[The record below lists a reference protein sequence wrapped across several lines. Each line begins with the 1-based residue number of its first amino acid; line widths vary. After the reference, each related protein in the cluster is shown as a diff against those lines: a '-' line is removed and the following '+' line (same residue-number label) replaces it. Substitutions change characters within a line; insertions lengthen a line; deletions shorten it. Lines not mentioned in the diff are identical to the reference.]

1 MNYDG
6 RYKFAFSKV
15 PGKVMENEFTLA
27 ADGKGGFTGF
37 MHNASGDHPI
47 TGTITENGEFAFDF
61 KGGHRHAEQEG
72 RPAGGP
78 PQGGPGG
85 APGAGGPPQGGPGG
99 APGAGGPP
107 HGGPGGAPGAGGPPH
122 GGPGGGEPLV
132 MSFSGKISDD
142 GSLEGTLKVMEDVTT
157 IKGGKI

>member
-15 PGKVMENEFTLA
+15 PGKVMENEFTLT

-72 RPAGGP
+72 HPAGGP
-78 PQGGPGG
+78 PQ
-85 APGAGGPPQGGPGG
+85 
-99 APGAGGPP
+99 
-107 HGGPGGAPGAGGPPH
+107 GGPGGAPGAGGPPH

>member
-107 HGGPGGAPGAGGPPH
+107 HGGPGG
-122 GGPGGGEPLV
+122 GEPLV

>member
-15 PGKVMENEFTLA
+15 PGKVMENEFTLT

-72 RPAGGP
+72 HP
-78 PQGGPGG
+78 
-85 APGAGGPPQGGPGG
+85 AGGPPQGGPGG

-107 HGGPGGAPGAGGPPH
+107 HGD
-122 GGPGGGEPLV
+122 PGGGEPLV

>member
-85 APGAGGPPQGGPGG
+85 APGAGGPP
-99 APGAGGPP
+99 
-107 HGGPGGAPGAGGPPH
+107 H